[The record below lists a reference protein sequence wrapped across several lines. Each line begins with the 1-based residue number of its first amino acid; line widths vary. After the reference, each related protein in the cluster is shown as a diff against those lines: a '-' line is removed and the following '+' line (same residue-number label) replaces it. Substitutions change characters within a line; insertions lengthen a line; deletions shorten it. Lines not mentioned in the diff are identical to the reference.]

1 MKYEQFKKQIA
12 GFRFIE
18 SESDVKYYWNLWN
31 DSVKLDIKQGDTP
44 NFDNFISLV
53 SEGAR

>member
-1 MKYEQFKKQIA
+1 MKYEQIKEQIA

-18 SESDVKYYWNLWN
+18 SEDDVKYYWNLWN

>member
-18 SESDVKYYWNLWN
+18 SEDDVKYYWNLWN